1 MISIKDWNN
10 LPDNKKKEAIEF
22 LHSEIQNS
30 ELFKLLCGKYIS
42 STAKLNAWLSWL
54 KTFWDTHTPTQNCIY
69 TLTGSAMGYPT
80 GGNSN
85 SDIVSIKAKYT
96 AAGKTATFNIN
107 I

>member
-42 STAKLNAWLSWL
+42 STAKLNAWQRIVL
-54 KTFWDTHTPTQNCIY
+54 QNTY
-69 TLTGSAMGYPT
+69 KDKQ
-80 GGNSN
+80 GNFYCQ
-85 SDIVSIKAKYT
+85 IGKYL
-96 AAGKTATFNIN
+96 
-107 I
+107 